1 MRIPLIGIFSSV
13 CTALGLY
20 GLYWY
25 HNLTKEEQ
33 EEADR
38 LACQYAQ
45 QLYSKGLDQLTSQ
58 QLSRVQESILF
69 EVKGSK
75 VDRCR

>member
-1 MRIPLIGIFSSV
+1 MRPPLIGILSSV

-25 HNLTKEEQ
+25 HNLTKAEQ

-38 LACQYAQ
+38 LACEYAQ
-45 QLYSKGLDQLTSQ
+45 ELYSKGLDQLTSQ
-58 QLSRVQESILF
+58 QLSRVQELVEARFVS
-69 EVKGSK
+69 
-75 VDRCR
+75 

>member
-1 MRIPLIGIFSSV
+1 MGIPIIGILSSL
-13 CTALGLY
+13 CSALGLY
-20 GLYWY
+20 GLWWY
-25 HNLTKEEQ
+25 TNLSKAEQ

-58 QLSRVQESILF
+58 QLSRVQEL
-69 EVKGSK
+69 VKARFK
-75 VDRCR
+75 A